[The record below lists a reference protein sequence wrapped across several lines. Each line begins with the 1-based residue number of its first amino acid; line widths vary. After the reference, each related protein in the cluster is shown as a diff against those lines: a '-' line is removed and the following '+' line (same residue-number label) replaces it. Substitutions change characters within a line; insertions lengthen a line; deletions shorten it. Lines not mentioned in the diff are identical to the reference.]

1 MKLTSTIL
9 LELEVTGVFY
19 NKDFTLIVIE
29 SNDKIKHCKDSTKDV
44 KEFLIRTNETIL
56 SDELT
61 DYEELVYFD
70 REYMDFYEYPIMQ
83 VMYDTYE
90 NFMSQMIPCILDY
103 AREHGLNYRN
113 TDTSTKDWANCN
125 IYEPKRIDS
134 TEQKKTKLFKFLNSG
149 ARWLLSD
156 KE

>member
-19 NKDFTLIVIE
+19 NRDFTLIVVE
-29 SNDKIKHCKDSTKDV
+29 STNKIKHCKDSTKDV
-44 KEFLIRTNETIL
+44 KEFLIKTNETYL

-70 REYMDFYEYPIMQ
+70 RDYMDFYDYPILQ

-90 NFMSQMIPCILDY
+90 NFMKQMIPCILDY
-103 AREHGLNYRN
+103 AHEHGLSYKNVAKEDW
-113 TDTSTKDWANCN
+113 TDCKIN
-125 IYEPKRIDS
+125 EPIREES
-134 TEQKKTKLFKFLNSG
+134 TELKKTKLFKFLNSG

-156 KE
+156 NK

>member
-44 KEFLIRTNETIL
+44 KEFLIRTNETVL

-90 NFMSQMIPCILDY
+90 NFMLQMIPCILDY
-103 AREHGLNYRN
+103 AREHDLNYRN
-113 TDTSTKDWANCN
+113 AGTKDWANCN
-125 IYEPKRIDS
+125 IHEPKRVECA
-134 TEQKKTKLFKFLNSG
+134 EQKKTKLFKFLNSG

>member
-44 KEFLIRTNETIL
+44 KEFLIRTNETVL

-83 VMYDTYE
+83 VLYDTYE
-90 NFMSQMIPCILDY
+90 NFMKQMIPCILDY
-103 AREHGLNYRN
+103 AKEHGLNYRN
-113 TDTSTKDWANCN
+113 VTTEDWTNCN
-125 IYEPKRIDS
+125 MYEPKRIES

>member
-29 SNDKIKHCKDSTKDV
+29 SANKIKHCKDSTKDV
-44 KEFLIRTNETIL
+44 KEFLIKTNETIL
-56 SDELT
+56 SNELT

-90 NFMSQMIPCILDY
+90 NFMKQMIPCILDY
-103 AREHGLNYRN
+103 AREHDLKYR
-113 TDTSTKDWANCN
+113 DTCTQDWTNCN
-125 IYEPKRIDS
+125 LNEPKRIEP
-134 TEQKKTKLFKFLNSG
+134 TEQKKAKLFKFLNSG